1 MPSPIHNP
9 LIFVS
14 AGEVSGD
21 VYAAEL
27 LRHVLQAAPQLRC
40 YGFGGPL
47 SAAAGLRLLGDLRP
61 HSAVGL
67 SENLRSLPFFQGQLQ
82 RARAWLRAMRPQALL
97 LIDFQGFN
105 LALAAEARRLH
116 LPVYYLM
123 APQDWLWSVPWQ
135 AQPRPELRSLRA
147 LFSVF
152 PPEAAFYRAQGLPVL
167 PIGHPLL
174 DLLPQGLSR
183 RAARQQ
189 LGLSPETPLICLM
202 PGSRQNEV
210 QQLVPVLAAL
220 QQRLP
225 QDWQYLLPEADS
237 FVSPWLQPLP
247 ARRVPLSQRY
257 LAMLAADLVLGASGN
272 MVLEAALLGRP
283 VVALYKVSALTAGL
297 ARALLRSRWISL
309 PNILL
314 DEALVPEFVQH
325 FPLDSLA
332 QTVQA
337 ERAAPQKWLQVQAR
351 LQAALGPPG
360 ALPRAAAYLLEELKS
375 C

>member
-1 MPSPIHNP
+1 MPAKPQSP
-9 LIFVS
+9 LIFIS

-21 VYAAEL
+21 VYAAAL
-27 LRHVLQAAPQLRC
+27 LRHLLQAAPELGC

-61 HSAVGL
+61 QSAVGL
-67 SENLRSLPFFQGQLQ
+67 SENLGHLPFFRVQLQ
-82 RARAWLRAMRPQALL
+82 RACAWLRAVRPAAVV

-135 AQPRPELRSLRA
+135 KQPRPELSSLRA

-152 PPEAAFYRAQGLPVL
+152 PPEAAFYQAQGLPVVTL
-167 PIGHPLL
+167 GHPLL

-183 RAARQQ
+183 QAVRQQ
-189 LGLSPETPLICLM
+189 LGLPQHQHLICLM
-202 PGSRQNEV
+202 PGSRKTEV
-210 QQLVPVLAAL
+210 QRLAPVLMAL
-220 QQRLP
+220 QQKLP
-225 QDWQYLLPEADS
+225 ASWQYLLPEADA
-237 FVSPWLQPLP
+237 FLSPWLQPLQGQRIP
-247 ARRVPLSQRY
+247 MQQRY
-257 LAMLAADLVLGASGN
+257 LAMLAADLLVGASGN

-283 VVALYKVSALTAGL
+283 VIALYKVSALSAAL
-297 ARALLRSRWISL
+297 ARRLLRSPWISL

-314 DEALVPEFVQH
+314 GDALVREFVQS
-325 FPLDSLA
+325 FPLDSLEES
-332 QTVQA
+332 VHA
-337 ERAAPQKWLQVQAR
+337 ELQMPQKWLQIQDC
-351 LQAALGPPG
+351 LQDTLGPPG
-360 ALPRAAAYLLEELKS
+360 ALQRAAAYLLEDIKS

>member
-1 MPSPIHNP
+1 MLSPTHNP

-14 AGEVSGD
+14 AGEISGD
-21 VYAAEL
+21 VYAAAL
-27 LRHVLQAAPQLRC
+27 LRHLLQMAPGLRC

-47 SAAAGLRLLGDLRP
+47 AAAAGLHLLGDLRP
-61 HSAVGL
+61 YSAVGI
-67 SENLRSLPFFQGQLQ
+67 SENLGQLPFFQQQLR
-82 RARAWLRAMRPQALL
+82 RARAWLRSVHPAAVV

-105 LALAAEARRLH
+105 LALAAEAQQLG

-123 APQDWLWSVPWQ
+123 APQDWLWSLPWQ
-135 AQPRPELRSLRA
+135 KQPRPQLRRLRA

-152 PPEAAFYRAQGLPVL
+152 PAEAAFYRDQDLPVVAL
-167 PIGHPLL
+167 GHPLL
-174 DLLPQGLSR
+174 DLLPQNISR
-183 RAARQQ
+183 QAARQA
-189 LGLSPETPLICLM
+189 LGLSQDTGVICLM
-202 PGSRQNEV
+202 PGSRKTEV
-210 QQLVPVLAAL
+210 QRLAPVMMAL
-220 QQRLP
+220 QQQLP
-225 QDWQYLLPEADS
+225 GSWQYLLPEADA
-237 FVSPWLQPLP
+237 FLNPWLQPLQGQ
-247 ARRVPLSQRY
+247 RVSLQQRY

-283 VVALYKVSALTAGL
+283 VVSLYRVSALTAVL
-297 ARALLRSRWISL
+297 ARRLLRRPWISL

-314 DEALVPEFVQH
+314 EEALVPELVQH

-337 ERAAPQKWLQVQAR
+337 ELQMPQKWRQVQAR

-360 ALPRAAAYLLEELKS
+360 ALPRAAAYLLEDLKS